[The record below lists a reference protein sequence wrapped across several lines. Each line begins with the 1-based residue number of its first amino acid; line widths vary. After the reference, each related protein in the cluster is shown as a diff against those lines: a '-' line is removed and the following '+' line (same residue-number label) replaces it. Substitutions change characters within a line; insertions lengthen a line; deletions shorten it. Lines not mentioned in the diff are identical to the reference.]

1 MHSRRSR
8 APIAAPPELPA
19 LASIVVF
26 LVTLPFAVQ
35 SQQPVGRLNL
45 DQRTGGVIPTA
56 ATEQTSVRYQVFFPQ
71 DAFEVRIEIE
81 NAPADLDILV
91 YDAQEELV
99 AASELELFDERLHL
113 SRIGSPTLLTGLHT
127 VEIAYQYP
135 NPPVVDGVALAEIP
149 FELELRGIRPKVE
162 RVLSPGQSTRG
173 RLVPLN
179 AMLTAYQI
187 EVPPGTETLR
197 IDISETDADVDLF
210 VNRGRPVANPFDS
223 AYIAETVR
231 PSERLI
237 ITRASDPP
245 LRSGTYY
252 ALVIDQTA
260 KALATEFTITVHD
273 EPTPPVLLRRPIE
286 PLPDPAT
293 PLENAILATVEILN
307 DYSSGSGV
315 VVNRTGT
322 ILTNWHVVRSESGKA
337 AERLT
342 VGFSRDI
349 TRPAEELFQAEIVEV
364 SVERDLALLQI
375 TSGRYG
381 QALPPGYTFPFLPP
395 ANGNEVT
402 IGSTLGFLGYPG
414 IGGAGSRASITY
426 TRGIVAGFYRVG
438 MGDLIKT
445 DADANA
451 GSSGGA
457 AIDTAFRLV
466 GLPTEVIG
474 RDAGQIVYVY
484 PVSIIPRSWRTRI
497 QQ

>member
-1 MHSRRSR
+1 M
-8 APIAAPPELPA
+8 
-19 LASIVVF
+19 
-26 LVTLPFAVQ
+26 LPFVVQ
-35 SQQPVGRLNL
+35 SQQTVGRLNL
-45 DQRTGGVIPTA
+45 DQRTSGAVPTT

-71 DAFEVRIEIE
+71 DVFEVRIEIR
-81 NAPADLDILV
+81 NAPTDLDILV

-113 SRIGSPTLLTGLHT
+113 SRIGSPALSTGLHT
-127 VEIAYQYP
+127 IEIAYQYVD
-135 NPPVVDGVALAEIP
+135 PPVVGGVTLNEIP
-149 FELELRGIRPKVE
+149 FELELRGIRPQVE

-173 RLVPLN
+173 RLVPRE
-179 AMLTAYQI
+179 AMLNAYQI

-197 IDISETDADVDLF
+197 IDIGETDADLDLF

-223 AYIAETVR
+223 EYIAETVR
-231 PSERLI
+231 PSERLV
-237 ITRASDPP
+237 ITRESDPP
-245 LRSGTYY
+245 LRPGTYY

-260 KALATEFTITVHD
+260 NTLATEFTITVHD
-273 EPTPPVLLRRPIE
+273 ESTPPVLLRRPIE
-286 PLPDPAT
+286 PLPEPTT

-307 DYSSGSGV
+307 DYSTGSGV
-315 VVNRTGT
+315 VVNRTGM

-342 VGFSRDI
+342 VAFSRDI

-364 SVERDLALLQI
+364 SVERDIALLQI

-381 QALPPGYTFPFLPP
+381 QALPPDYTFPFLPL
-395 ANGNEVT
+395 ANGNDVT
-402 IGSTLGFLGYPG
+402 IGATLAFLGYPG

-426 TRGIVAGFYRVG
+426 TRGIVAGFYRVAIG
-438 MGDLIKT
+438 NLIKT
-445 DADANA
+445 DADVNA

-474 RDAGQIVYVY
+474 RDSGQIEYVY
-484 PVSIIPRSWRTRI
+484 PVSIIPRNWRTRI